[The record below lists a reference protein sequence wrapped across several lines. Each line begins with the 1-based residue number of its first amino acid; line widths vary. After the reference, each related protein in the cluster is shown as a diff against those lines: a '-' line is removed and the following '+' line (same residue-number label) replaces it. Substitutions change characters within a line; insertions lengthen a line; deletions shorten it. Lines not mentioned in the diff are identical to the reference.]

1 MKRAQSEIIYLVIT
15 LSIAFLVVAGIFAFS
30 KTFQTNMNEQ
40 LANVGLERT
49 ATQLEVG
56 FLKLKEI
63 VDTTNEHNANLTLQI
78 PAKIGEQR
86 YTIAGFSNNVIE
98 LRTVGNPSVFRLL
111 NLKFWNVSVSG
122 FVDSQQ
128 GSIDLQLLN
137 ATSVLLK

>member
-49 ATQLEVG
+49 ATQLEGG

-63 VDTTNEHNANLTLQI
+63 VDTTNERNVSLKLQI

>member
-1 MKRAQSEIIYLVIT
+1 MKRAQSEIIYLVLTI
-15 LSIAFLVVAGIFAFS
+15 SIAFLVVAGIFAFS
-30 KTFQTNMNEQ
+30 KTFQTSMNEQ
-40 LANVGLERT
+40 LATVGLERT

-56 FLKLKEI
+56 FLKLKDI
-63 VDTTNEHNANLTLQI
+63 VDTTNEQNANLTLQI

-98 LRTVGNPSVFRLL
+98 LRTAGDPSVFRLL

-128 GSIDLQLLN
+128 GFVKLELQN
-137 ATSVLLK
+137 STSVLMK

>member
-63 VDTTNEHNANLTLQI
+63 VDTTNERNVSLKLQI